1 MALDNI
7 DDPKD
12 IAPAA
17 IQFLIHD
24 GFQRLDGE
32 CEWKGDKYKY
42 KVYKLNDV
50 ANTIRIDLR
59 KVEK

>member
-1 MALDNI
+1 MPENLDN
-7 DDPKD
+7 PKD

-17 IQFLIHD
+17 IQFLGHE

-32 CEWKGDKYKY
+32 CLWEDEMWKYKI
-42 KVYKLNDV
+42 YKLNDV

-59 KVEK
+59 KA

>member
-1 MALDNI
+1 MVENF

-17 IQFLIHD
+17 LQLLVHD

-32 CEWKGDKYKY
+32 CEWKGDKWIYKI
-42 KVYKLNDV
+42 YKLNDV
-50 ANTIRIDLR
+50 AGTIRIDLR
-59 KVEK
+59 KEQE